1 MNEQIIAV
9 QSVSKSFGENSKS
22 LQVLEDLS
30 LNLNIGES
38 VGLVGASGSGK
49 STLLHIICGLE
60 QPDAGNIFIKDVNIT
75 DLNAD
80 ERSLFRSKEVGF
92 VYQFHHLLPDLTAL
106 ENVALPAMLAGLKK
120 EEALE
125 ISASL
130 LKQVNLNKKE
140 KNRPNELSGGER
152 QRVVIAKAVA
162 QDPMLFLLDEP
173 TSDLDLRNQVSIMKK
188 IRHIV
193 SDVESGK
200 SAIVAIHDINM
211 AARFADRVVLL
222 DGGSIKADGTPSE
235 VLTEANIA
243 DVFGVS
249 CDIIPKKY
257 GISSFLQV
265 LVKDEIEK

>member
-1 MNEQIIAV
+1 MNEQIITV
-9 QSVSKSFGENSKS
+9 QSISKSFGGNSMP

-60 QPDAGNIFIKDVNIT
+60 QPDAGNIFLKNVNIT

-120 EEALE
+120 EEAFE

-130 LKQVNLNKKE
+130 LEQVNLNHKE

-152 QRVVIAKAVA
+152 QRIAIARA
-162 QDPMLFLLDEP
+162 MSNNPSCLIMDEP
-173 TSDLDLRNQVSIMKK
+173 TGNLDTKNVENFMDLLLEMVSSREIAL
-188 IRHIV
+188 IIATHDNNV
-193 SDVESGK
+193 SS
-200 SAIVAIHDINM
+200 
-211 AARFADRVVLL
+211 RLDRLL
-222 DGGSIKADGTPSE
+222 SLE
-235 VLTEANIA
+235 
-243 DVFGVS
+243 
-249 CDIIPKKY
+249 
-257 GISSFLQV
+257 
-265 LVKDEIEK
+265 